1 MDNPDNI
8 FLSFTLNQMQMDDL
22 VESFINYLIVEC
34 GLSRNTILSYS
45 HDLQVFAKFLLSKK
59 ITDFQDVRPDT
70 ITSFIIS
77 EKKRGLSAASISR
90 ALVSIRMLYKFQ
102 LSEGKL
108 QTNPFTVIDSPK
120 LWKKL
125 PVVIPA
131 HKIDTLLSTPDVTT
145 KLGIRNKAILE
156 LLYATG
162 ARVSEVT
169 AIQMD
174 WVNFEYGYVKCRGK
188 RSKERIVPLGTK
200 AIQAIQNYLKVARP
214 EIKNSRHSPYLFLSK
229 AGKPL
234 RRENIWKI
242 VRNCALKAG
251 IHERISPHKLRHSFA
266 THLLENGA
274 DLRSV
279 QEMLGHANIST
290 TQIYTHVSKQH
301 LKTVHQQFHPRA

>member
-1 MDNPDNI
+1 
-8 FLSFTLNQMQMDDL
+8 MDDL
-22 VESFINYLIVEC
+22 IESFINYLIVEC
-34 GLSRNTILSYS
+34 GLSKNTILSYS
-45 HDLQVFAKFLLSKK
+45 HDLQLFTNFLLSKK
-59 ITDFQDVRPDT
+59 ISDFNDVRPDT

-77 EKKRGLSAASISR
+77 EKQRGLSINSITR
-90 ALVSIRMLYKFQ
+90 AIVSIRMLYRFL

-108 QTNPFTVIDSPK
+108 QRNPLATIESPK
-120 LWKKL
+120 LWKRL
-125 PVVIPA
+125 PVVIPT
-131 HKIDTLLSTPDVTT
+131 HKIDKLFSIPDVTT

-174 WVNFEYGYVKCRGK
+174 WINLEYGYVKCRGK
-188 RSKERIVPLGTK
+188 GSKERIVPLGTK
-200 AIQAIQNYLKVARP
+200 AIEAIQNYLKVSRS
-214 EIKNSRHSPYLFLSK
+214 EIKNSQYSSYLFLSK

-242 VRNCALKAG
+242 VRDCALRAG
-251 IHERISPHKLRHSFA
+251 IHEHISPHKLRHSFA

-274 DLRSV
+274 DIRSV
-279 QEMLGHANIST
+279 QEMLGHVNIST

-301 LKTVHQQFHPRA
+301 LKAVHQQFHPRG

>member
-1 MDNPDNI
+1 MDELI
-8 FLSFTLNQMQMDDL
+8 
-22 VESFINYLIVEC
+22 ESFINYLIVEC

-45 HDLQVFAKFLLSKK
+45 HDLQLFTNFLLSKK
-59 ITDFQDVRPDT
+59 ISDFNDVRPGT

-77 EKKRGLSAASISR
+77 EKKRGLSITSITR
-90 ALVSIRMLYKFQ
+90 TIVSTRMLYRFL

-108 QTNPFTVIDSPK
+108 QKNPLTTIDSPK
-120 LWKKL
+120 LWKRL
-125 PVVIPA
+125 PIVLSVD
-131 HKIDTLLSTPDVTT
+131 KVDNLLSVPDMKT
-145 KLGIRNKAILE
+145 KLGVRNKAILE

-174 WVNFEYGYVKCRGK
+174 WINLEYGYVKCRGK
-188 RSKERIVPLGTK
+188 GSKERIVPLGTK
-200 AIQAIQNYLKVARP
+200 AIEAIQNYLKVSRS
-214 EIKNSRHSPYLFLSK
+214 EIKNSQHSPYLFLSK

-274 DLRSV
+274 DIRSV
-279 QEMLGHANIST
+279 QEMLGHVNIST

-301 LKTVHQQFHPRA
+301 LKAVHQQFHPRG

>member
-1 MDNPDNI
+1 MNELKIHNVDELI
-8 FLSFTLNQMQMDDL
+8 
-22 VESFINYLIVEC
+22 ESFINYIIVEC

-45 HDLQVFAKFLLSKK
+45 HDLQLFTNFLLSKK
-59 ITDFQDVRPDT
+59 ISDFNNVRPDT

-77 EKKRGLSAASISR
+77 EKKRGLSASSISR

-102 LSEGKL
+102 ISEGKL
-108 QTNPFTVIDSPK
+108 QTNPFAVIDSPK
-120 LWKKL
+120 LWKRL
-125 PVVIPA
+125 PMVLSVD
-131 HKIDTLLSTPDVTT
+131 KVDSLLSVPDVNT
-145 KLGIRNKAILE
+145 KLGVRNKAILE

-162 ARVSEVT
+162 ARVSEVA

-200 AIQAIQNYLKVARP
+200 AIEAIQNYLKVART
-214 EIKNSRHSPYLFLSK
+214 EIKNSRHSPYVFISK
-229 AGKPL
+229 TGKPL

-279 QEMLGHANIST
+279 QEMLGHVNIST

-301 LKTVHQQFHPRA
+301 LKAVHQQFHPRA

>member
-1 MDNPDNI
+1 MDELI
-8 FLSFTLNQMQMDDL
+8 
-22 VESFINYLIVEC
+22 ESFINYLIVEC

-45 HDLQVFAKFLLSKK
+45 HDLQLFTNFLLSKK
-59 ITDFQDVRPDT
+59 ISDFNDVRPGT

-77 EKKRGLSAASISR
+77 EKKRGLSITSITR
-90 ALVSIRMLYKFQ
+90 TIVSTRMLYRFL

-108 QTNPFTVIDSPK
+108 QKNPLTTIDSPK
-120 LWKKL
+120 LWKRL
-125 PVVIPA
+125 PIVLSVD
-131 HKIDTLLSTPDVTT
+131 KVDNLLSVPDMKT
-145 KLGIRNKAILE
+145 KLGVRNRAILE

-174 WVNFEYGYVKCRGK
+174 WINLEYGYVKCRGK
-188 RSKERIVPLGTK
+188 GSKERIVPLGTK
-200 AIQAIQNYLKVARP
+200 AIEAIQNYLKVSRS
-214 EIKNSRHSPYLFLSK
+214 EIKNSQHSPYLFLSK

-274 DLRSV
+274 DIRSV
-279 QEMLGHANIST
+279 QEMLGHVNIST

-301 LKTVHQQFHPRA
+301 LKAVHQQFHPRA

>member
-1 MDNPDNI
+1 MDELI
-8 FLSFTLNQMQMDDL
+8 
-22 VESFINYLIVEC
+22 ESFINYLIVEC

-45 HDLQVFAKFLLSKK
+45 HDLQLFTNFLLSKK
-59 ITDFQDVRPDT
+59 ISDFNDVRPST

-77 EKKRGLSAASISR
+77 EKKRGLSITSITR
-90 ALVSIRMLYKFQ
+90 TIVSTRMLYRFL

-108 QTNPFTVIDSPK
+108 QKNPLTTIDSPK
-120 LWKKL
+120 LWKRL
-125 PVVIPA
+125 PIVLSVD
-131 HKIDTLLSTPDVTT
+131 KVDNLLSVPDMKT
-145 KLGIRNKAILE
+145 KLGVRNRAILE

-174 WVNFEYGYVKCRGK
+174 WINLEYGYVKCRGK
-188 RSKERIVPLGTK
+188 GSKERIVPLGTK
-200 AIQAIQNYLKVARP
+200 AIEAIQNYLKVSRS
-214 EIKNSRHSPYLFLSK
+214 EIKNSQHSPYLFLSK

-274 DLRSV
+274 DIRSV
-279 QEMLGHANIST
+279 QEMLGHVNIST
-290 TQIYTHVSKQH
+290 TQIYT
-301 LKTVHQQFHPRA
+301 

>member
-1 MDNPDNI
+1 MDELI
-8 FLSFTLNQMQMDDL
+8 
-22 VESFINYLIVEC
+22 ESFINYLIVEC

-45 HDLQVFAKFLLSKK
+45 HDLQLFTNFLLSKK
-59 ITDFQDVRPDT
+59 ISDFNDVRPGT

-77 EKKRGLSAASISR
+77 EKKRGLSITSITR
-90 ALVSIRMLYKFQ
+90 TIVSTRMLYRFL

-108 QTNPFTVIDSPK
+108 QKNPLTTIDSPK
-120 LWKKL
+120 LWKRL
-125 PVVIPA
+125 PIVLSVD
-131 HKIDTLLSTPDVTT
+131 KVDNLLSVPDMKT
-145 KLGIRNKAILE
+145 KLGVRNRAILE

-174 WVNFEYGYVKCRGK
+174 WINLEYGYVKCRGK
-188 RSKERIVPLGTK
+188 GSKERIVPLGTK
-200 AIQAIQNYLKVARP
+200 AIEAIQNYLKVSRS
-214 EIKNSRHSPYLFLSK
+214 EIKNSQHSPYLFLSK

-274 DLRSV
+274 DIRSV
-279 QEMLGHANIST
+279 QEMLGHVNIST
-290 TQIYTHVSKQH
+290 TQIYTHVSKKH
-301 LKTVHQQFHPRA
+301 LKAVHQQFHPRA

>member
-1 MDNPDNI
+1 MDELIIHKLDELI
-8 FLSFTLNQMQMDDL
+8 
-22 VESFINYLIVEC
+22 ESFINYLIVEC

-45 HDLQVFAKFLLSKK
+45 HDLQLFTNFLLSKK
-59 ITDFQDVRPDT
+59 ISDFNDVRPGT

-77 EKKRGLSAASISR
+77 EKKRGLSITSITR
-90 ALVSIRMLYKFQ
+90 TIVSTRMLYRFL

-108 QTNPFTVIDSPK
+108 QKNPLTTIDSPK
-120 LWKKL
+120 LWKRL
-125 PVVIPA
+125 PIVLSVD
-131 HKIDTLLSTPDVTT
+131 KVDNLLSVPDMKT
-145 KLGIRNKAILE
+145 KLGVRNRAILE

-174 WVNFEYGYVKCRGK
+174 WINLEYGYVKCRGK
-188 RSKERIVPLGTK
+188 GSKERIVPLGTK
-200 AIQAIQNYLKVARP
+200 AIEAIQNYLKVSRS
-214 EIKNSRHSPYLFLSK
+214 EIKNSQHSPYLFLSK

-274 DLRSV
+274 DIRSV
-279 QEMLGHANIST
+279 QEMLGHVNIST

-301 LKTVHQQFHPRA
+301 LKAVHQQFHPRG